1 MPRRPRT
8 PRDVPLRFDDNF
20 RGHVASAVS
29 LVVPGAIL
37 GYLALTGGL
46 PSDTDDTMLVLFL
59 ALCGSLTAFFAI
71 YIWWTHKVF
80 TTARHADALRVAA
93 LQHRRGP
100 GWLGRMAGF
109 GNTLDW
115 ALSAAAIALVV
126 SVSAAT
132 FGPHAEAGGMSL
144 LVLATTAGAWTTV
157 TYAFALRYF
166 RLHAAGERIE
176 FDIDEE
182 PRFIDFVSMAVMV
195 SSVGA
200 MSAGTPRTR
209 AGLSTVRG
217 HTALAFVFN
226 AFVVAMVVSLVVG
239 LLTTP

>member
-80 TTARHADALRVAA
+80 TTARHTKLWNYDQRRWTDAITQWLRS
-93 LQHRRGP
+93 H
-100 GWLGRMAGF
+100 
-109 GNTLDW
+109 D
-115 ALSAAAIALVV
+115 LV
-126 SVSAAT
+126 
-132 FGPHAEAGGMSL
+132 PAEAAS
-144 LVLATTAGAWTTV
+144 
-157 TYAFALRYF
+157 
-166 RLHAAGERIE
+166 
-176 FDIDEE
+176 
-182 PRFIDFVSMAVMV
+182 
-195 SSVGA
+195 
-200 MSAGTPRTR
+200 
-209 AGLSTVRG
+209 
-217 HTALAFVFN
+217 
-226 AFVVAMVVSLVVG
+226 
-239 LLTTP
+239 

>member
-1 MPRRPRT
+1 
-8 PRDVPLRFDDNF
+8 
-20 RGHVASAVS
+20 
-29 LVVPGAIL
+29 
-37 GYLALTGGL
+37 
-46 PSDTDDTMLVLFL
+46 MLVLFL
-59 ALCGSLTAFFAI
+59 ALCSSLTAFFAI

-93 LQHRRGP
+93 LQHRRRP
-100 GWLGRMAGF
+100 GWLARVAGF
-109 GNTLDW
+109 GSTLDW
-115 ALSAAAIALVV
+115 ALSAATIALVV
-126 SVSAAT
+126 SVSATT
-132 FGPHAEAGGMSL
+132 FGARATVGGMPL

-176 FDIDEE
+176 FDIDDE

-209 AGLSTVRG
+209 AGLSTVRT
-217 HTALAFVFN
+217 HTAFAFVFN
-226 AFVVAMVVSLVVG
+226 TVVLAMTVSLITG
-239 LLTTP
+239 LITTR

>member
-1 MPRRPRT
+1 M
-8 PRDVPLRFDDNF
+8 PLRFDDNF
-20 RGHVASAVS
+20 RGHVSSAVS

-37 GYLALTGGL
+37 GYLALSGGL
-46 PSDTDDTMLVLFL
+46 PSAADDEMLVLFL

-93 LQHRRGP
+93 LQHRRRP
-100 GWLGRMAGF
+100 GWLGRVAGF
-109 GNTLDW
+109 GSTLDW

-126 SVSAAT
+126 SVSATT
-132 FGPHAEAGGMSL
+132 FGAQATVGGMPL

-200 MSAGTPRTR
+200 MPAGTPRTR
-209 AGLSTVRG
+209 AGLSTVRT
-217 HTALAFVFN
+217 HTAFAFVFN
-226 AFVVAMVVSLVVG
+226 TVVLAMTVSLITG
-239 LLTTP
+239 LITTR